1 MTSMLQMCG
10 FEEEAEEVY
19 PLVTW
24 KRALESGAILEGP
37 DGT

>member
-1 MTSMLQMCG
+1 MCS

-19 PLVTW
+19 PLVTTR
-24 KRALESGAILEGP
+24 KRALGSGAILEIP